1 LSDLRITPAEAI
13 VGDIVTVNVQASNNG
28 DVTSKYT
35 LNVKMNGAVV
45 VEAVASIEAQNSYS
59 MGLKINVTKAGTYT
73 ISIEDLDSPLIV
85 KELPKTSSP
94 AVQPSSVAKTSASP
108 VAEPSCTTTPIGGNS
123 SGIPV
128 Y

>member
-45 VEAVASIEAQNSYS
+45 GEAVASIEAQNSYS

-73 ISIEDLDSPLIV
+73 ISIEDRIV
-85 KELPKTSSP
+85 L
-94 AVQPSSVAKTSASP
+94 
-108 VAEPSCTTTPIGGNS
+108 
-123 SGIPV
+123 
-128 Y
+128 